1 MIILFI
7 ALGILLYSAALIC
20 TIKKSDWKPRV
31 FLNLYSDL
39 FFLTASIIAKSR
51 VFIIVFVIC
60 CLYSLIKVIAYS
72 KTYMNQLKKEK
83 KKKNNKEK
91 P

>member
-1 MIILFI
+1 MIIPFI
-7 ALGILLYSAALIC
+7 TFGIIAYSAALIC

-39 FFLTASIIAKSR
+39 FFLAASIIAKSK
-51 VFIIVFVIC
+51 VFIIVFAVC
-60 CLYSLIKVIAYS
+60 CLYSLLKIIAYS
-72 KTYMNQLKKEK
+72 KTYLTRLKKEK
-83 KKKNNKEK
+83 KKKNYKEN